1 MIAEQYSGA
10 MYRDKVEHPGRS
22 IAWGKW
28 AIVGSDGFGGLGSID
43 SGATFEPAPDLDHK
57 NEEVRESLKDWLRWL
72 NKDVGYAGW
81 RLDYVKVGP
90 QPPCMH
96 VVGRFALAGV
106 RGCI

>member
-1 MIAEQYSGA
+1 